1 MQSNRAREFASALAS
16 NEDCMAEMA
25 AFSVTCEQFGI
36 DEAEGY
42 DLLAE
47 STLTDSNGP
56 NEDEIHLLIIEHLK
70 DDLPFIASGIMEC
83 LKDAGYE
90 FKKRPVAPKRQ
101 SKRKQGAKKRN

>member
-1 MQSNRAREFASALAS
+1 MQSNRAREFASALAR

-36 DEAEGY
+36 DETEGY

-47 STLTDSNGP
+47 SARVSSDDSD
-56 NEDEIHLLIIEHLK
+56 EDEVQFIIIEHLRNA
-70 DDLPFIASGIMEC
+70 LPFIATDIMEC

-90 FKKRPVAPKRQ
+90 IKKPTATAKRQ